1 MELAASIMLCISG
14 GSCMCA
20 TSVTGCCCYKLCNK
34 KTKNNLNK
42 DDDKNIIQIVKYSTQ
57 KKQDNKL
64 FKSIFEAKKGE
75 IIEDN
80 ESENSEIIEDN
91 ESENSEIIEEPKSGK
106 KYIYYKFNNYS
117 NKKELKDFFN
127 YNDCDEFIGLEKLIQ
142 MLYNQNT
149 TDYTLILHISSPGG
163 SALDFEKLYDKLMDL
178 RKKNITIIGIIDD
191 VCASGG
197 YMLACAC
204 NKIYSTQNAN
214 IGSIGVYTTHLN
226 AKGFGEKI
234 GIEEIKF
241 KTSNAKGGLSVFGE
255 ITEEEKQN
263 VNDMIDYT
271 FTNFKN
277 IVIKGRPNID
287 IDLVSNAKVWY
298 GEDAYKMK
306 LVDEIISYNEFI
318 HKLLNSGEMY
328 IVSLNK
334 KKEKKSILQ
343 NLLDENIN
351 YDFTNIYNKSIKFI
365 ETKLKML

>member
-1 MELAASIMLCISG
+1 
-14 GSCMCA
+14 
-20 TSVTGCCCYKLCNK
+20 
-34 KTKNNLNK
+34 
-42 DDDKNIIQIVKYSTQ
+42 
-57 KKQDNKL
+57 
-64 FKSIFEAKKGE
+64 
-75 IIEDN
+75 
-80 ESENSEIIEDN
+80 
-91 ESENSEIIEEPKSGK
+91 
-106 KYIYYKFNNYS
+106 
-117 NKKELKDFFN
+117 
-127 YNDCDEFIGLEKLIQ
+127 

-204 NKIYSTQNAN
+204 NKIYSTHNAH
-214 IGSIGVYTTHLN
+214 IGSIGVYTTHFN
-226 AKGFGEKI
+226 AKGLGEKI

-255 ITEEEKQN
+255 VTEEEKNN

-277 IVIKGRPNID
+277 IVTKARPDID
-287 IDLVSNAKVWY
+287 INKVSNAKVWY
-298 GEDAYKMK
+298 GYDGYEMK
-306 LVDEIISYNEFI
+306 LVDDIISYNEYI
-318 HKLLNSGEMY
+318 HKLINSGELY

-334 KKEKKSILQ
+334 KKEKKNFLKA
-343 NLLDENIN
+343 LLDDNIN
-351 YDFTNIYNKSIKFI
+351 NLDNNFMNIYNKSIRFI

>member
-1 MELAASIMLCISG
+1 MELATSIMLCISA
-14 GSCMCA
+14 GSYMCA
-20 TSVTGCCCYKLCNK
+20 TCVTGCCCYKLCNK
-34 KTKNNLNK
+34 KKEKDVNK
-42 DDDKNIIQIVKYSTQ
+42 DDEKDIIKIVKYSSQ
-57 KKQDNKL
+57 KEKDNKL
-64 FKSIFEAKKGE
+64 FESIFEAKKS
-75 IIEDN
+75 
-80 ESENSEIIEDN
+80 ESEVK
-91 ESENSEIIEEPKSGK
+91 SEIIEEPKLEK
-106 KYIYYKFNNYS
+106 KYIYYKFDNYS

-127 YNDCDEFIGLEKLIQ
+127 YNDCDEFVGLEKLIQ

-214 IGSIGVYTTHLN
+214 IGSIGVYTTHFN
-226 AKGFGEKI
+226 AKGLGEKI

-255 ITEEEKQN
+255 ITEDEKQN

-287 IDLVSNAKVWY
+287 IDAVSNAKVWY

-318 HKLLNSGEMY
+318 HKLLDSGEMY

-334 KKEKKSILQ
+334 KKEKKSIIQ

-351 YDFTNIYNKSIKFI
+351 YNFTNIYNKSMKFI
-365 ETKLKML
+365 ETKLKMV